1 MDACLTHR
9 TITVIALAIIAGWQN
24 TFASDHAD
32 PIDPLNRVQQEGGIT
47 DLFVF
52 PVLKDESP
60 AHPWRGNATIPLNA
74 PLSETARSMMTVEQQ
89 QDIDSLVF
97 ILCVRRALTDTGTLN
112 LEPYTYR
119 IHIDTNH
126 PMTFAQSDE
135 SKTSAGT
142 GGGLG
147 GYDDGHAHG
156 PVGAEGRPTAHEAF
170 LRYGGQIDHPEK
182 ISEEIIIEF
191 QLTGKGRFRN
201 GFPKYLNRKGN
212 PLNEWSG
219 EVIKTASGVYDDPFI
234 FPAFFGTN
242 VVAMAVK
249 IPITAFAEQPKDFL
263 VWATSHRG
271 KAQIDHQG
279 RSLRTQN
286 PRFELLNTL
295 HPSEHVRAVVD
306 EHTNPGLLRDVALR
320 LNLAQTFA
328 YRKWDFT
335 PDVLIYTT
343 RYPVGFPNGRLL
355 TDDVAALLAQ
365 WGDTLLFELSHQ
377 HNNSKWPRQNMNDKN
392 EGVFKAAFPYLLE
405 PHPEKPQAPPLRL
418 SMASILK
425 LVAIAIGLLL
435 LLLLENILFAWLW
448 CRWKAR
454 KARKAMLL

>member
-1 MDACLTHR
+1 MRQLLAVTYL
-9 TITVIALAIIAGWQN
+9 ALFAFPQCVL
-24 TFASDHAD
+24 ASDHAD
-32 PIDPLNRVQQEGGIT
+32 PIDPLNRVKQEGGIT

-52 PVLKDESP
+52 PVMKNETP
-60 AHPWRGNATIPLNA
+60 AHPWMGNATIPLNA
-74 PLSETARSMMTVEQQ
+74 PLGETARSMMSVEQQ

-126 PMTFAQSDE
+126 PVTFAQADDPKMLSSE
-135 SKTSAGT
+135 GASK
-142 GGGLG
+142 G

-156 PVGAEGRPTAHEAF
+156 PAGAEGRPTAHEAF
-170 LRYGGQIDHPEK
+170 LRYGGQIDHPDK

-191 QLTGKGRFRN
+191 RLTGKGQFQSGSPR
-201 GFPKYLNRKGN
+201 YVNRAGN
-212 PLNEWSG
+212 PLNGWSD
-219 EVIKTASGVYDDPFI
+219 EVIKSSSGVYDDPFI

-249 IPITAFAEQPKDFL
+249 VPIAVFADKPTDFL
-263 VWATSHRG
+263 VWATSHNG
-271 KAQIDHQG
+271 NTQIDHQG

-295 HPSEHVRAVVD
+295 HPSEHVQAIVQ
-306 EHTNPGLLRDVALR
+306 EHTDPGLLRDVALR
-320 LNLAQTFA
+320 LNFAQTFA

-377 HNNSKWPRQNMNDKN
+377 HNNAKWPRQNMNDKN
-392 EGVFKAAFPYLLE
+392 NGKFKETFPYLLE

-425 LVAIAIGLLL
+425 LIGIAVGLLL
-435 LLLLENILFAWLW
+435 LLLLENILFALLW
-448 CRWKAR
+448 CRWKAW
-454 KARKAMLL
+454 KARKAALM